1 MYFQRIADLR
11 IDKDLRQK
19 DVADILK
26 MNPEVYRRYE
36 KGELALTG
44 MATQAD
50 VREAVAAYVAQNRY
64 GEDTL
69 LSLRLTGVVAQSL
82 VIDTEALE
90 NSPCGLF
97 LLRVEDATLPD
108 IDCAA
113 LEHDPTITG
122 ELYRILKPSIES
134 DDIRTQEVAVR
145 AFRYALSALAG
156 EKTF

>member
-1 MYFQRIADLR
+1 M
-11 IDKDLRQK
+11 
-19 DVADILK
+19 
-26 MNPEVYRRYE
+26 
-36 KGELALTG
+36 
-44 MATQAD
+44 
-50 VREAVAAYVAQNRY
+50 
-64 GEDTL
+64 
-69 LSLRLTGVVAQSL
+69 
-82 VIDTEALE
+82 IDTEALE